1 MLKKINKGLLNKSL
15 LLSPYIILTILFVV
29 VPIFF
34 IITKSLS
41 PTKDSVTSEILDVSN
56 NWNFIDKTIFEK
68 IGLSFGISIAST
80 IICAIFGYLF
90 AYFLSLSK
98 NKSLKIIAV
107 CLITSPMWISTLI
120 KLVGLK
126 TFFDLMNGSPN
137 STYGNIYTILAL
149 SYINF
154 PIFILTIYTY
164 INSIPKNLLQ
174 ASKDLGKSSIKTFFC
189 VVVPY
194 TKNAIISGILLV
206 FLPSLTNAGVT
217 QFVNNSNDG
226 SIIGNDLLNQGLE
239 SSSSQIALA
248 RVSSLSLLIC
258 LLILLLWSI
267 FVLIPKAIKTYKKN
281 KEK

>member
-174 ASKDLGKSSIKTFFC
+174 ASKDLGKSSIKTFFY